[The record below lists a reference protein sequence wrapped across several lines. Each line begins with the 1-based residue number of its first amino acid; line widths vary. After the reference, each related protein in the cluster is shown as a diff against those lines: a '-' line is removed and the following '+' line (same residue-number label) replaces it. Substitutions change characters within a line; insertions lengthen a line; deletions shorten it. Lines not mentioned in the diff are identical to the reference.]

1 MADLAAYG
9 GYEALKVTR
18 RDHGVLDIV
27 MSGEGANRSGLATAN
42 ARMHREPPTSGATS
56 TAIPT
61 RASRSFAAKAR
72 ASAGGD
78 LALVEDM
85 ANDFDV
91 RARVW
96 REARDL
102 VYNVIN
108 CSKPIVSAMHGPA
121 VGAGPSPGCSPT
133 SRSPRRMRASST
145 ATRGSA
151 SRPATMRRSCGRC
164 CAGWRRRSTT

>member
-72 ASAGGD
+72 ASR
-78 LALVEDM
+78 
-85 ANDFDV
+85 
-91 RARVW
+91 RA
-96 REARDL
+96 A
-102 VYNVIN
+102 
-108 CSKPIVSAMHGPA
+108 
-121 VGAGPSPGCSPT
+121 T
-133 SRSPRRMRASST
+133 SRSSRTWRTTSTCAPACGARRATSST
-145 ATRGSA
+145 T
-151 SRPATMRRSCGRC
+151 
-164 CAGWRRRSTT
+164 